1 MTEGVV
7 HSVATS
13 ALCVGK
19 ACWQRHENG
28 QVRRRVVAGLQLC
41 RVCRNNLSAGLKK
54 LPVLY
59 EECGRLLAGTDQPRD
74 RTSGGPMPGMPF
86 NAAAADVRETIRGV
100 LASWSGMVV
109 QERQVTRPG
118 RTVSTL
124 AGFLVRHVDWMAAHA
139 TATEVTDEVTQLV
152 RSAHRVAYP
161 NPARRVP
168 IGVCVEQGCPG
179 ELFALVHPQE
189 LLLPPE
195 INCDADP
202 CHSWFAHQWMQLSR
216 RMRTAS
222 PTVTRAIRWLSAT
235 DISRLWTIP
244 SGSVYRLASEQRW
257 RRRSLARRI
266 YYHEADVL
274 RTFERREPRPSRRT
288 L

>member
-1 MTEGVV
+1 
-7 HSVATS
+7 
-13 ALCVGK
+13 
-19 ACWQRHENG
+19 
-28 QVRRRVVAGLQLC
+28 
-41 RVCRNNLSAGLKK
+41 
-54 LPVLY
+54 
-59 EECGRLLAGTDQPRD
+59 
-74 RTSGGPMPGMPF
+74 MPGLPF

-109 QERQVTRPG
+109 DERHVTRPG

-124 AGFLVRHVDWMAAHA
+124 AGFLAKHVDWMAAHA
-139 TATEVTDEVTQLV
+139 TATEVTEEVTQLV
-152 RSAHRVAYP
+152 RSAHHVAYP
-161 NPARRVP
+161 NPVRRVL
-168 IGVCVEQGCPG
+168 IGACVEQGCPG
-179 ELFALVHPQE
+179 ELFALVHPRE

-202 CHSWFAHQWMQLSR
+202 GHSWPAQQWMQLSR

-222 PTVTRAIRWLSAT
+222 PTATRATRWLSAT

-244 SGSVYRLASEQRW
+244 TGSVYRLASEQRW
-257 RRRSLARRI
+257 RRRSRGRRT

-274 RTFERREPRPSRRT
+274 RTFDQRELQPSRRA